1 VKNYKKSYETL
12 RNFGFDESTKL
23 VYTFPKANRA
33 APTGHLDCPAA
44 VTLPGS
50 VLAPLPQAA
59 PRKRCACWLTLIL
72 YYKNAQNLNA
82 RTLGRK
88 GISAGRPFYPQ

>member
-1 VKNYKKSYETL
+1 LLQLVV
-12 RNFGFDESTKL
+12 FDKL
-23 VYTFPKANRA
+23 KGSVYTSLKANRA

-59 PRKRCACWLTLIL
+59 PRERCACWLTLIL
-72 YYKNAQNLNA
+72 YYKNAQNNQSRMDTEKAQQKRSA
-82 RTLGRK
+82 RTAL
-88 GISAGRPFYPQ
+88 